1 MASAMKYSVSAQ
13 RDILEGFAKAR
24 SAFSAIAELVWNSFD
39 ADAEDVRVIL
49 EKNKLDALETIRIQ
63 DDGEGMP
70 YSDAEKTFGNL
81 GGSWKARARTTQT
94 KGRGLH
100 GRTGKGRFKAFALGS
115 SVRWMT
121 RYQDGPEIKQ
131 YSILGSADT
140 LETFLV
146 EPEKR
151 APKQATGTE
160 VVITSLHETFSGL
173 MAEGAAKKMAQ
184 EFALFL
190 LQYPGVTLIYD
201 GEKVDPADAIARK
214 DDLGDIEVE
223 PEKGKKISLSVSAI
237 EWVSPQGRTLFLC
250 NKKGI
255 PLFSTDLRTHTPG
268 FHDYTAYFKS
278 AYLDELNQAGNLVF
292 AESDLH
298 KGLEKVLNAG
308 KAALREHFRNRAAQ
322 EGGSLVKE
330 WQEKNIYPYK
340 GSAKDPI
347 EVAERQVFDIMAVS
361 VNEYIK
367 DFGDSSDISKKLT
380 FTLLKQALQE
390 NPDSLQLIFDNVLS
404 LPKDLQNDFADLLK
418 KTTLSSI
425 IPLRA

>member
-1 MASAMKYSVSAQ
+1 
-13 RDILEGFAKAR
+13 
-24 SAFSAIAELVWNSFD
+24 
-39 ADAEDVRVIL
+39 
-49 EKNKLDALETIRIQ
+49 
-63 DDGEGMP
+63 
-70 YSDAEKTFGNL
+70 
-81 GGSWKARARTTQT
+81 
-94 KGRGLH
+94 
-100 GRTGKGRFKAFALGS
+100 
-115 SVRWMT
+115 
-121 RYQDGPEIKQ
+121 
-131 YSILGSADT
+131 
-140 LETFLV
+140 
-146 EPEKR
+146 
-151 APKQATGTE
+151 
-160 VVITSLHETFSGL
+160 
-173 MAEGAAKKMAQ
+173 MAQ